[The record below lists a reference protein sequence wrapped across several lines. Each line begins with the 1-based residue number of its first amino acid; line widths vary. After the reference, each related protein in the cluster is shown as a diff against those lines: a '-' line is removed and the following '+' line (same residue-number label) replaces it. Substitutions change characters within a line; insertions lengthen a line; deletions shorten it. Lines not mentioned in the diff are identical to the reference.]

1 MSRLDSA
8 IRRLKSQKLCLEFAF
23 SKLEEIPGV
32 IFEIG
37 LGNGRTYDHLR
48 ELFYERKIYVFEK
61 NVKAH
66 PDCIPPDDFLLIG
79 DFKKTLIGIKE
90 RIIEPII
97 LIHFDIGSGNIVES
111 SERASSLS
119 FLLKDLIDKK
129 GLIIG
134 DQPLDK
140 KYFFEMPTPKS
151 IEYRRYFIYKLI

>member
-61 NVKAH
+61 NVKAKLE
-66 PDCIPPDDFLLIG
+66 IGGRLLLIFG
-79 DFKKTLIGIKE
+79 ELLSLN
-90 RIIEPII
+90 I
-97 LIHFDIGSGNIVES
+97 L
-111 SERASSLS
+111 
-119 FLLKDLIDKK
+119 
-129 GLIIG
+129 GL
-134 DQPLDK
+134 
-140 KYFFEMPTPKS
+140 EV
-151 IEYRRYFIYKLI
+151 